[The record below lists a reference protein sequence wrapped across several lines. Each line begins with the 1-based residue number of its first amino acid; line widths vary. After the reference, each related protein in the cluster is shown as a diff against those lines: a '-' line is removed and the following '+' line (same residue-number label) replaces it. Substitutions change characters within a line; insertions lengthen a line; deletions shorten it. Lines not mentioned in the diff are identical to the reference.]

1 MAKSTTAESSVI
13 VLLLIHVIGACS
25 TANAG
30 RTDEMI
36 SGCCC
41 RNAAYRIVSLQGL
54 LLLMVIGACSAKLS
68 NLGAACPCKVVEGCF
83 DLIVEV
89 GIL

>member
-1 MAKSTTAESSVI
+1 
-13 VLLLIHVIGACS
+13 
-25 TANAG
+25 
-30 RTDEMI
+30 MI
-36 SGCCC
+36 SECCC
-41 RNAAYRIVSLQGL
+41 RNAAYGIVLLQGLL

-68 NLGAACPCKVVEGCF
+68 NLGAACPCKVVEGFF